1 MSSGVKLTELV
12 ISLAVGLVAALAIDF
27 FPVLAL
33 IVLTA
38 VLLVGV
44 ARRVVVAV
52 LAPAI
57 ACLVF
62 LVLLGLALMRC
73 DPALQDCTVEGPTL
87 VLSVWLASVV
97 VVGAAATVLFVA
109 RSRPL

>member
-1 MSSGVKLTELV
+1 VKLRELV

-38 VLLVGV
+38 VLVVGV
-44 ARRVVVAV
+44 ARRAVVAV
-52 LAPAI
+52 LVPAI

-62 LVLLGLALMRC
+62 LVLLGLAVMRC
-73 DPALQDCTVEGPTL
+73 DSALQECTVEGPTL
-87 VLSVWLASVV
+87 ILFVWLGLVA
-97 VVGAAATVLFVA
+97 VVGAAATLRFA
-109 RSRPL
+109 AWSRHR